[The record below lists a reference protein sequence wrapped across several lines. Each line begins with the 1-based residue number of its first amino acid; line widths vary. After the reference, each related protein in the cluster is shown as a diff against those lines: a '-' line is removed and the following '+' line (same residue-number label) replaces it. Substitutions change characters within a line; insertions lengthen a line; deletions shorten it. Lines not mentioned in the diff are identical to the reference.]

1 MATSTFS
8 KCALGRTT
16 QGRIINISRR
26 FYSKNADDNSRRS
39 KRFLYGLAISWA
51 VVYYTLGYVVAD
63 EEETYNEAGRL
74 AKKQS
79 EIRQAESRD
88 KAKDKTQEDEVEE
101 DDVQVP
107 ETRPENSLFIPL
119 GRVRQLPLT
128 YYKGSDPEWKSF
140 VEFRQDHKR
149 SAAIQSMFASSII
162 DIDI

>member
-1 MATSTFS
+1 MAISTFS
-8 KCALGRTT
+8 KCGSRRIT
-16 QGRIINISRR
+16 QGRIINISSRL
-26 FYSKNADDNSRRS
+26 YSKNADDNSRRS
-39 KRFLYGLAISWA
+39 KRFLYGLAISCA
-51 VVYYTLGYVVAD
+51 VIYYTLGYVAAD

-79 EIRQAESRD
+79 ESRD
-88 KAKDKTQEDEVEE
+88 KAKDKSQEDEVEE

-107 ETRPENSLFIPL
+107 EIRPENSLFIPL

-140 VEFRQDHKR
+140 VEFRQDRKR
-149 SAAIQSMFASSII
+149 SAAIQGMFASSVI